1 MSCQIRVVSLAILVL
16 VLVSSLEANLRTRTL
31 PSGVTASDK
40 QFSSR
45 IVGGEISAVT
55 AAPWQVSL
63 QNPYG
68 NLFCGG
74 CIIHDQYVLT
84 AASCVVGLRESYIK
98 VVTSTENNWG
108 LAGWEYEVEKIITH
122 CNFDKPLYHNDIAL
136 LKTKT
141 LFAYDEVTQNITLAP
156 LEDLVEGEK
165 LTMYGWG
172 STEIGSDFSWELR
185 QLDLSYVPP
194 AKCNATY
201 GGTSDLDWGHL
212 CAVGSV
218 GAGACH
224 GDAGGSLVDSKGRLV
239 GVGNWGVPCGYGFPD
254 VFARASFYYSWIE
267 STINGCTIV

>member
-1 MSCQIRVVSLAILVL
+1 MSCQIRVVPLAILVL
-16 VLVSSLEANLRTRTL
+16 VLVSSLEANLRTRAFS
-31 PSGVTASDK
+31 SGVTTYDK

-45 IVGGEISAVT
+45 IIGGEISAVT

-68 NLFCGG
+68 NLFCSGV
-74 CIIHDQYVLT
+74 IIHDQYVLT
-84 AASCVVGLRESYIK
+84 SASCVSGLRESYIK

-108 LAGWEYEVEKIITH
+108 LAGWLYEVEKIITH

-185 QLDLSYVPP
+185 QLDLTYVPP

-212 CAVGSV
+212 CAVGGV

-267 STINGCTIV
+267 SAINGCAIV